1 MSDKYVY
8 VLDSCA
14 IIAFLYGEQGNDTVK
29 DLLNADN
36 EIYMHSVSV
45 LEVYYDAIRRIE
57 SDKADLF
64 LKWIF
69 NDSPIKILFEVTEKT
84 IRDAGYFKSV
94 YKISLGDSFV
104 LATAKLHNAKI
115 ISSDHHEFDVIE
127 KQENINFLWIR

>member
-1 MSDKYVY
+1 MSDKY

-14 IIAFLYGEQGNDTVK
+14 IIAFLYGEQGKGTVK
-29 DLLNADN
+29 DLLNGDN

-45 LEVYYDAIRRIE
+45 LEVYYDAIKRIE

-69 NDSPIKILFEVTEKT
+69 NDSPIKILLEVTEKT
-84 IRDAGYFKSV
+84 IRDAGYFKSA

-127 KQENINFLWIR
+127 KQENVNFLWIR

>member
-1 MSDKYVY
+1 MSHKY

-14 IIAFLYGEQGNDTVK
+14 IIAFLYGEQGKDTVK
-29 DLLNADN
+29 DLLNGNN

-45 LEVYYDAIRRIE
+45 LEVYYDAIKRIE
-57 SDKADLF
+57 SNKADLF

-69 NDSPIKILFEVTEKT
+69 NDSPIEILHEITENT
-84 IRDAGYFKSV
+84 IRDAGYFKST

-104 LATAKLHNAKI
+104 LATAKSYDARV

-127 KQENINFLWIR
+127 KSENISFLWIK